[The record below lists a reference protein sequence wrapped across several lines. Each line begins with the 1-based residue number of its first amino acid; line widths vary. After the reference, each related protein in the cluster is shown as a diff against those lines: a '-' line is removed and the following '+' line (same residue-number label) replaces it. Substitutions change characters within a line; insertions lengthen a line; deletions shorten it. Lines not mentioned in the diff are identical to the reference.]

1 MKKTEKGIKFTGAL
15 SKQEITW
22 ITSKEEIDKMHNS
35 PFVRR
40 KVAMANEAL
49 RKLKPEAL
57 ERLRSSS
64 L

>member
-1 MKKTEKGIKFTGAL
+1 MKKNNKGIKFIGAF

-22 ITSKEEIDKMHNS
+22 ITNKEEIDKMHNS

-49 RKLKPEAL
+49 RKLKTEVL